1 MFLNL
6 LENIRL
12 AFRSIR
18 SNLLRTILTIAII
31 ALGITA
37 LVGILTAMDSITV
50 AINTNFSRMGANTFN
65 IRAGQGI
72 VIGGPGEEVKSAPVS
87 FKQAMQFK
95 ERYSFTPV
103 VSVSTLATFMGTIK
117 HGEKKT
123 NPNVF
128 VYGVDDHYLRAAGF
142 QIAAGRNFSEQEIKG
157 GSNAIILG
165 HDVCERLF
173 DDPSAAI
180 EKSIFIGNQKFM
192 VIGVMSSKGSSLIG
206 AGDNLVLIPLNTS
219 RSRFYNPRGFYVIS
233 VAVNHPDQL
242 DPAIAEATG
251 LFRNVRRL
259 KLGEPDDFEIMKSD
273 SMANTLLENLS
284 MIAILAA
291 VIGFIT
297 LIGAAV
303 ALMNILLV
311 SVTERTREIGVSK
324 AIGAKPATIRTQ
336 FLVEA
341 LVICQLGGL
350 LGIVLGI
357 LAGNLVSALL
367 KSQFII
373 PWLWIFVGVTIC
385 FIVGLI
391 SGIYPAVK
399 ASKLDPIEALRYE

>member
-1 MFLNL
+1 MNL
-6 LENIRL
+6 LENIKL

-18 SNLLRTILTIAII
+18 GNLLRTILTIAII
-31 ALGITA
+31 ALGIMA
-37 LVGILTAMDSITV
+37 LVGILTAMDSITA
-50 AINTNFSRMGANTFN
+50 AINSNFSRMGANTFN
-65 IRAGQGI
+65 IRAGRGI
-72 VIGGPGEEVKSAPVS
+72 VIGDPGEEVETPSIT

-95 ERYSFTPV
+95 DRYTYSQV
-103 VSVSTLATFMGTIK
+103 VSVSTLATFMGTLK
-117 HGEKKT
+117 HGEKET

-128 VYGVDDHYLRAAGF
+128 VYGVDEYYLSAAGF
-142 QIAAGRNFSEQEIKG
+142 DIAEGRNFSDQEING

-173 DDPSAAI
+173 ANRQAAI
-180 EKSIFIGNQKFM
+180 DKAVFIGNNKFV
-192 VIGVMSSKGSSLIG
+192 VIGVMESKGSSLIG
-206 AGDNLVLIPLNTS
+206 AGDNLVLIPLHTS
-219 RSRFYNPRGFYVIS
+219 RSRFYNPNGFYVIS
-233 VAVNHPDQL
+233 IAVAHPDLL

-251 LFRNVRRL
+251 TFRNIRRL
-259 KLGEPDDFEIMKSD
+259 KLSEPDDFEIMKSD
-273 SMANTLLENLS
+273 SIANTLIENLS
-284 MIAILAA
+284 MIAIVAA

-324 AIGAKPATIRTQ
+324 AIGAKRATIRMQ
-336 FLVEA
+336 FITEA

-373 PWLWIFVGVTIC
+373 PWLWIIVGVTIC
-385 FIVGLI
+385 VIVGLI